1 MEAITGFLEDFD
13 FAKLLPEI
21 GKFMSSLRFWMNFI
35 MLLGPV
41 VLLIFGVCYYFR
53 PVEEPSEKLGFRVRC
68 AMGSTEA
75 WLFAQKQAGTVWMY
89 LGGAMTVVS
98 VVLLLLLLGA
108 EAMTLALVAVIWMSL
123 QAILAVASYFFLR
136 SKVSA
141 HYDKEGKPK
150 KKR

>member
-123 QAILAVASYFFLR
+123 QAVLAVASYFFLR

>member
-41 VLLIFGVCYYFR
+41 VLLTFGACYYFR

-123 QAILAVASYFFLR
+123 QAVLAVASYFFLR

-141 HYDKEGKPK
+141 HYDKDGKPK

>member
-75 WLFAQKQAGTVWMY
+75 WLFAQKQAGMVWMY
-89 LGGAMTVVS
+89 LGGAMTVIS

-123 QAILAVASYFFLR
+123 QAVLAVASYFFLR

-141 HYDKEGKPK
+141 HYDKDGKPK